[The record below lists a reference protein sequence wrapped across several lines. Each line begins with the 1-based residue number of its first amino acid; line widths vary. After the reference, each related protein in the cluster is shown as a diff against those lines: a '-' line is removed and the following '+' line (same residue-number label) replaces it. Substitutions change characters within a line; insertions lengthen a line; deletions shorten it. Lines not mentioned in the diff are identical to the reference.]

1 MVTAETT
8 AMGTFLASAGET
20 VTWVFGKIATVADA
34 IVSNPILLVT
44 TGVMLAGAV
53 VGIFGRLLSKN

>member
-1 MVTAETT
+1 
-8 AMGTFLASAGET
+8 MGTFLTTAGEA
-20 VTWVFGKIATVADA
+20 VTWVFGQIGTVATA
-34 IVSNPILLVT
+34 IVDNPILLVT

>member
-1 MVTAETT
+1 MVTAEVT
-8 AMGTFLASAGET
+8 AMGTFLESAGT
-20 VTWVFGKIATVADA
+20 AVTWVFGKIATVADA